1 MDNMDNDM
9 DNDMDHQGHNMHDGK
24 LRKLKQEFIS

>member
-1 MDNMDNDM
+1 MDNM

-24 LRKLKQEFIS
+24 LRKLKQEFNS